1 MISFKEDLLQKGYEL
16 LDSCNELAKL
26 KEDAQKI
33 LGWIKSDINI
43 LNYKAALQFDK
54 EIRAKHKEIEPLNI
68 LANTIANIR
77 ATAQGSQ
84 NSTYNYID
92 KIYDTLKFDY
102 NVILGKAL
110 LKTDKIMDLAEIL
123 VQ

>member
-1 MISFKEDLLQKGYEL
+1 MISFKEDLLEQGYEL

-26 KEDAQKI
+26 KEDAQEI

-43 LNYKAALQFDK
+43 LNYETALQFDK
-54 EIRAKHKEIEPLNI
+54 EIRAQHKEIEPLNI

-77 ATAQGSQ
+77 ANTQGSQ

-92 KIYDTLKFDY
+92 QIYDTLKFDY

-110 LKTDKIMDLAEIL
+110 LKTGKIVELAEIL
-123 VQ
+123 VK

>member
-1 MISFKEDLLQKGYEL
+1 MISFKEDLLKQGYEL
-16 LDSCNELAKL
+16 LNSCNELEKL

-43 LNYKAALQFDK
+43 LNCEAALQFDK